1 MAPLKTDPGWRTL
14 AAVLVALACASL
26 GAETAPTSISLDP
39 IAEFLTKGGPYASVM
54 VILFFY
60 RRDYKTVVDFWKD
73 QSKAM
78 SDLTKQSTSAQV
90 ETAAAMREL
99 TNVIHSLKRVIEDDY
114 AQNLKDLASRA
125 FHKGDPHDVSL
136 R

>member
-1 MAPLKTDPGWRTL
+1 MGRLKTEPGWRTL
-14 AAVLVALACASL
+14 AAVLVAVACVSV
-26 GAETAPTSISLDP
+26 GAETAPNTISLDP
-39 IAEFLTKGGPYASVM
+39 IAEFVTKGGPYASVM

-73 QSKAM
+73 QSKATA
-78 SDLTKQSTSAQV
+78 DLAKQSTSAQV

-99 TNVIHSLKRVIEDDY
+99 TTVIHSLKRVIEDDY
-114 AQNLKDLASRA
+114 AQNLKDLAARS